1 MLRDLVAVL
10 VGVNALGAILGFGIR
25 RLRRQ
30 RQVSHS
36 EYVRRLREENEELDR
51 ELDRLQ
57 SGRPH
62 N

>member
-10 VGVNALGAILGFGIR
+10 VGVNVLGAILGFGIR

-30 RQVSHS
+30 RQVSHGD
-36 EYVRRLREENEELDR
+36 YVRQLRQENDELDR